1 MSFTKDALGTT
12 ESVGGV
18 SLFESLR
25 SNQNASGSYSGL
37 MSAGD
42 KAKLDGIEEGA
53 NKYIHPNS
61 GVVPGR
67 YLFVVVDEQ
76 GHVTDATAA
85 PNGTLAE
92 HEITDVFIRDGTI
105 HIAENSISPLT
116 AESNLEATKI
126 VGVISSSQLPNVL
139 AEYGIEDVSL
149 IDGTVR
155 IGDNSIT
162 PLTADSPLS
171 AKKVVGVLGL
181 ENIPRGAERT
191 IVVADDNARF
201 ALTSDDVQ
209 KGDVVKV
216 DSTSKMYIVLDT
228 SKLDS
233 EEGYME
239 YSNGYVLTPATA
251 SKLGGVIVPGNAGI
265 NLTDEGVISI
275 KMGNGLELSGGAVTI
290 KTGTGLEANSDG
302 SIGIKMGNGLDVSA
316 EGAITIKT
324 GTGLEV
330 SPDGTV
336 DINQAEVKGDD
347 VWTTN
352 KYGNFVVLAKP
363 TVNRDFYINAH
374 GNLSI
379 KNKEATA
386 NG

>member
-1 MSFTKDALGTT
+1 MSFTKDTLGTV

-25 SNQNASGSYSGL
+25 SNQNASGSSSGL

-53 NKYIHPNS
+53 NKYIHPDS

-105 HIAENSISPLT
+105 YIAENSISPLT
-116 AESNLEATKI
+116 AESNLEAAKI
-126 VGVISSSQLPNVL
+126 VGVISNSQLPNVL

-201 ALTSDDVQ
+201 ALTADDVQ

-239 YSNGYVLTPATA
+239 YSNGFVLTPATT
-251 SKLGGVIVPGNAGI
+251 SKLGGVIVP
-265 NLTDEGVISI
+265 
-275 KMGNGLELSGGAVTI
+275 
-290 KTGTGLEANSDG
+290 TGTGLEVSD
-302 SIGIKMGNGLDVSA
+302 

-330 SPDGTV
+330 SDEGAITIKTGTGLEV
-336 DINQAEVKGDD
+336 SDEGAITINPAEVKGDD

-363 TVNRDFYINAH
+363 TVNRDFYINTH
-374 GNLSI
+374 GNLTI